1 MPTTALGLVL
11 VAALLHA
18 SWNIVAKRYGGGPHF
33 ACLSAL
39 AMVVLWAPLGVALAW
54 GVVPQWGVRT
64 WGALLASGIVHLV
77 YFNILLAG
85 YRAADLTVVYPV
97 ARGTGPLL
105 AASGAVVWLGER
117 VTVAG
122 IAGIAAIAVGVLL
135 VAGGP
140 ALWRGGDDEHRRRRR
155 LGIAWGTAT
164 GLTIALYTLID
175 GYAVKVLLVA
185 PPDGAGTCDGATSWT
200 RASHT
205 RRWHRRSRPRSRQ
218 GSSAT
223 PHSARDNK
231 SFALLSREH
240 VRGLG
245 RVAAV

>member
-1 MPTTALGLVL
+1 M
-11 VAALLHA
+11 
-18 SWNIVAKRYGGGPHF
+18 
-33 ACLSAL
+33 
-39 AMVVLWAPLGVALAW
+39 
-54 GVVPQWGVRT
+54 RT

-122 IAGIAAIAVGVLL
+122 VAGIAAIVVGVLL

-185 PPDGAGTCDGATSWT
+185 PIVVDWASNLVRTLCMLPRAALDRAGFAREV
-200 RASHT
+200 RASW
-205 RRWHRRSRPRSRQ
+205 RAALFLGVFSPLGYILILQ
-218 GSSAT
+218 AT
-223 PHSARDNK
+223 TMAPLSHVAPMREVSMLFA
-231 SFALLSREH
+231 ALLSGRLLGEAE
-240 VRGLG
+240 RGLRLVG
-245 RVAAV
+245 AACIASGVMALAWS